1 MPQVGNKKF
10 PYTEKGEKEA
20 KEYGKK
26 KSMPVT
32 VMIAIGK
39 PKAPR
44 ESKPTKVRETKP
56 KDTGAEER
64 YLADGYERVEGE
76 NGTWSMRTRCHSIH
90 SSCFEN
96 PESCYTVATL
106 DYRKGEGC
114 CDLKTVGSRLL
125 ELSKPERA
133 DFFAVYEYAED
144 RIQEEELAREE
155 ETEY

>member
-1 MPQVGNKKF
+1 MRIRINQIECRFSQGRYEIVKWYPNS
-10 PYTEKGEKEA
+10 Y
-20 KEYGKK
+20 Y
-26 KSMPVT
+26 
-32 VMIAIGK
+32 
-39 PKAPR
+39 
-44 ESKPTKVRETKP
+44 
-56 KDTGAEER
+56 GAEER

-106 DYRKGEGC
+106 NYRKSEGC
-114 CDLKTVGSRLL
+114 CDMTTVGSRLL

-144 RIQEEELAREE
+144 RIREEELAREE
-155 ETEY
+155 ELEF